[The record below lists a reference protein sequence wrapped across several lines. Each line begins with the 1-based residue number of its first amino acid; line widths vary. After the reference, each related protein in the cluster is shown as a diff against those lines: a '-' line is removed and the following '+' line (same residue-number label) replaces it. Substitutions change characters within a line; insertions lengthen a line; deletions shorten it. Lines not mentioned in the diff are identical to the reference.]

1 MCKVR
6 VFKNK
11 AARKWAASESI
22 EDRALWAAAEEIING
37 QVEADLGGCLYK
49 KRLPRPGKGKS
60 GGYRTLVGYRKGNSD
75 RVVFLY
81 GFPKSKR
88 SNITDKEKAALSLA
102 AESFIN
108 ATDEQVARL
117 IKDRNMFELEAP
129 NE

>member
-1 MCKVR
+1 MR

-11 AARKWAASESI
+11 AARKWAASEAIDDS
-22 EDRALWAAAEEIING
+22 ALWAAAKEIING

-49 KRLPRPGKGKS
+49 KRLARPGKGKS

-117 IKDRNMFELEAP
+117 VKDGSMFELEAP
-129 NE
+129 DE

>member
-1 MCKVR
+1 M
-6 VFKNK
+6 FKNK
-11 AARKWAASESI
+11 AARKWAASEGI
-22 EDRALWAAAEEIING
+22 EDSSLWIAAKEIIDG

-88 SNITDKEKAALSLA
+88 ANITDKEKAALSLV
-102 AESFIN
+102 AESFTN
-108 ATDEQVARL
+108 ATDKQVARL
-117 IKDRNMFELEAP
+117 IEDGSMFELEAP
-129 NE
+129 DE

>member
-1 MCKVR
+1 MR

-11 AARKWAASESI
+11 AARKWVASEGI
-22 EDRALWAAAEEIING
+22 EDSALWGAAEEIICG

-49 KRLPRPGKGKS
+49 KRLPRAGKGKS
-60 GGYRTLVGYRKGNSD
+60 GGYRTLVGYCKGNSD

-102 AESFIN
+102 AESFID
-108 ATDEQVARL
+108 ATDEQVAQL
-117 IKDRNMFELEAP
+117 IKDGSMFELEAP

>member
-1 MCKVR
+1 MR
-6 VFKNK
+6 FGLLP
-11 AARKWAASESI
+11 RRLSTGELRRIWAA
-22 EDRALWAAAEEIING
+22 
-37 QVEADLGGCLYK
+37 VCTK

-117 IKDRNMFELEAP
+117 IKDRNMFELEASD
-129 NE
+129 E